1 MKILGIDPGSTRIGY
16 GIIEDATATAGQAG
30 GLKLLDYGVLEI
42 KEKNLPDRLNA
53 LSLLFDALLKK
64 HRPDMAGIE
73 KIFFA
78 KNTKTAIDVSHSR
91 GVLLAGMRENQIP
104 ILEFTPNEVKLAV
117 SGYGLSDKKAVA
129 KMVMR
134 ILNLKELKG
143 YDDASDAIAV
153 ALTTAFN
160 KKLAGLA

>member
-16 GIIEDATATAGQAG
+16 GVIEDMGS
-30 GLKLLDYGVLEI
+30 LKLLDYGVLEI
-42 KEKNLPDRLNA
+42 KEDNLPSRLNR
-53 LSLLFDALLKK
+53 LSVLFDELIKK
-64 HRPDMAGIE
+64 HRPELAGVE

-91 GVLLAGMRENQIP
+91 GVILAAIQKNQIP
-104 ILEFTPNEVKLAV
+104 IMEFTPNEVKLAV

-143 YDDASDAIAV
+143 YDDASDAIAI
-153 ALTTAFN
+153 ALTATFN
-160 KKLAGLA
+160 KKLMRLA

>member
-16 GIIEDATATAGQAG
+16 GVIEDTNP
-30 GLKLLDYGVLEI
+30 LKLIDYGVLEI

-53 LSLLFDALLKK
+53 LSVVFEELLKK
-64 HRPDMAGIE
+64 HRPELAGIE

-91 GVLLAGMRENQIP
+91 GVLLASMQKNRIP

-129 KMVMR
+129 KMVIR

-143 YDDASDAIAV
+143 YDDASDAIAI
-153 ALTTAFN
+153 ALTAGFN
-160 KKLAGLA
+160 KKLSGVKNPIDS